1 MHNLT
6 LCKVIKPHN
15 IDCTALTWYQHTS
28 SPPDLGRSVHGLAD
42 TLKYPCKP
50 TATWN
55 TKHELLKVV
64 QTKTYFGKYNHKI

>member
-6 LCKVIKPHN
+6 LCKVTKPPST
-15 IDCTALTWYQHTS
+15 DCTALTWYQHAS
-28 SPPDLGRSVHGLAD
+28 SPPDLGRSDHGLAD
-42 TLKYPCKP
+42 TLTYPCKQ

-55 TKHELLKVV
+55 TKHELSTMV